1 MGLAYAAS
9 MRISLITGLNN
20 ESPVESCVSDLAQAR
35 DEGFG
40 RLWFT
45 QMPFDA
51 DLLTVLAV
59 ALREVPDIEVA
70 SGVLPIQNQHPSLL
84 AQRALTLNIIGDG
97 RFTLGI
103 GVTHRAVT
111 EGMWGISWDKSVKRL
126 SEYLDGLLPLLA
138 KEQAN
143 AEGELVTTRGAL
155 QISCA
160 PTPQVY
166 VAALGPQ
173 MLRVAGKRTAGTLT
187 WMTGPKTLREHVGP
201 TLRGAAADA
210 GRPDGSV
217 AVAAALPV
225 SVTDDVDGARSLA
238 AQQFAMYGHLPSYRA
253 MLDREGFAGPEDAA
267 LIGDEN
273 TVSQHL
279 DVIREAGVD
288 EFVAIPFDPSPEGA
302 QRTRAC
308 LRAWDSRASAS

>member
-1 MGLAYAAS
+1 
-9 MRISLITGLNN
+9 MRISLVAGLNN
-20 ESPVESCVSDLAQAR
+20 ESPVESCIRALTQAR

-40 RLWFT
+40 RLWMT
-45 QMPFDA
+45 QMPFDV
-51 DLLTVLAV
+51 DLLTVLAA

-70 SGVLPIQNQHPSLL
+70 SGVVPIQNQHPTLL

-138 KEQAN
+138 KEQVDAP
-143 AEGELVTTRGAL
+143 GELVTTRGAL
-155 QISCA
+155 QIPHA

-173 MLRVAGKRTAGTLT
+173 MLRVAGRRTAGTIT
-187 WMTGPKTLREHVGP
+187 WMTGRKTLREHVGP
-201 TLRGAAADA
+201 TLRAAAADA
-210 GRPDGSV
+210 GRADGSV

-225 SVTDDVDGARSLA
+225 SVTDDIDAVRSLA
-238 AQQFAMYGHLPSYRA
+238 AQQFVMYGHLPSYRA
-253 MLDREGFAGPEDAA
+253 MLDREGYSGPEDVA
-267 LIGDEN
+267 LIGDEE
-273 TVSQHL
+273 TVWQYL
-279 DVIREAGVD
+279 DELRDAGVD
-288 EFVAIPFDPSPEGA
+288 EFVGDPFDPSPEGGL
-302 QRTRAC
+302 RTRAC
-308 LRAWDSRASAS
+308 LRAWESRASDI

>member
-1 MGLAYAAS
+1 
-9 MRISLITGLNN
+9 MRISLITGLDNA
-20 ESPVESCVSDLAQAR
+20 SPVESCIADMTQAR
-35 DEGFG
+35 DEGFA
-40 RLWFT
+40 RLWIT
-45 QMPFDA
+45 QMPPDV
-51 DLLTVLAV
+51 DLLTVLAA

-70 SGVLPIQNQHPSLL
+70 SGVVPIQNQHPTLL

-111 EGMWGISWDKSVKRL
+111 EGMWGVSWDRSVKRL

-138 KEQAN
+138 GEQVDAP
-143 AEGELVTTRGAL
+143 GELVTTRGAL
-155 QISCA
+155 QIPNA

-173 MLRVAGKRTAGTLT
+173 MLRVAGRRTAGTIT
-187 WMTGPKTLREHVGP
+187 WMTGPNTLRQHVGP

-210 GRPDGSV
+210 GRVAGSV

-225 SVTDDVDGARSLA
+225 SVTDDVAQARLLA

-253 MLDREGFAGPEDAA
+253 MLDREGFSGPEDAA
-267 LIGDEN
+267 LIGDES
-273 TVSQHL
+273 TVWRQL
-279 DVIREAGVD
+279 DELRDAGVD
-288 EFVAIPFDPSPEGA
+288 EFAAIPFDQSSDGG

-308 LRAWDSRASAS
+308 LRAWESRASIS

>member
-1 MGLAYAAS
+1 
-9 MRISLITGLNN
+9 MRISLITNLNN
-20 ESPVESCVSDLAQAR
+20 GSPIETCIREMTQAR
-35 DEGFG
+35 DEGFA
-40 RLWFT
+40 RLWIT

-51 DLLTVLAV
+51 DLLTVLAA

-70 SGVLPIQNQHPSLL
+70 SGVVPIQNQHPSLL

-111 EGMWGISWDKSVKRL
+111 EGMWGISWDRSVKRM

-138 KEQAN
+138 KQPAD
-143 AEGELVTTRGAL
+143 APGELVTTRGAL
-155 QISCA
+155 QIPNA

-166 VAALGPQ
+166 IAALGPQ
-173 MLRVAGKRTAGTLT
+173 MLRVAGRRTAGTLT

-201 TLRGAAADA
+201 TLRAAAADA
-210 GRPDGSV
+210 GRADGSV
-217 AVAAALPV
+217 AVAAALPI
-225 SVTDDVDGARSLA
+225 SVTDDVAAARSLA
-238 AQQFAMYGHLPSYRA
+238 AEQFAMYGHLPSYRA

-267 LIGDEN
+267 LIGDES
-273 TVSQHL
+273 TVCHHL
-279 DVIREAGVD
+279 DELRDAGVD
-288 EFVAIPFDPSPEGA
+288 EFVAIPFDPSTDGG

-308 LRAWDSRASAS
+308 LRSWGGGH